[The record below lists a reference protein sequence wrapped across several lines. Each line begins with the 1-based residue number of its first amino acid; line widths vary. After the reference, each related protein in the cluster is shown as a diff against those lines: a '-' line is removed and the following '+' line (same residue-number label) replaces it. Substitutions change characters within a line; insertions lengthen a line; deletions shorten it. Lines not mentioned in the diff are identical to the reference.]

1 MAGSVC
7 HCISEF
13 AYKPLL
19 ESVEPAVCAP
29 AYSGDINVLLVLNTG
44 VKERVVSVRDPK
56 LWPTGT
62 WRSWIRVLASNIF

>member
-13 AYKPLL
+13 ALL
-19 ESVEPAVCAP
+19 ESVEPSVCAP

-62 WRSWIRVLASNIF
+62 WRSCLASNIF